1 MMIVTLVEVAIVS
14 YAGIILLGFGGSSF
28 TKDYAVKYLTYAV
41 SVGIKI
47 MMMTLVVSVGQ
58 SIMIA
63 QAQNF
68 KGDNINEIIVVIG
81 VAVVFLAVTKALP
94 SMLQSLVMGSSVGS
108 NATLPAAVGT
118 VAGAGAAAVG
128 AMAGAVAVGHAAYK
142 GGGSA
147 GQMAGRAMG
156 AVAGAAF
163 DRVAGM
169 PGSRMGSVIGN
180 AASGLRQQN
189 QQRQLQLNQP
199 RSLTAPGSSG
209 GGSPSSSAAQ
219 RASAARGAVRRRQ
232 EAALA
237 LRPYRIGIGFPR
249 RGWATSHLPR
259 RWWECCASA
268 RTSWVQP
275 LPRPR
280 DSPRRLPL
288 HPNQEAKP
296 YSPPQAEPR
305 ELLLSAMHRR
315 LRSVAV
321 HLLSLQTP
329 ARPPAQRSRP
339 VTVPELPL
347 RPSLPFQPR
356 TAQGRLLKACLRL
369 GRYNSSTTAARASAS
384 PGSEAVLDPLWSVA
398 SLHPG
403 WSFGRSRPN
412 HQPAGPRGDVQHGA
426 ARDRTWRSLRGC
438 TVHHLRSW
446 RAADDV
452 ARPVLQA
459 DQTNNAALKRHPPV
473 GVFHVADVL
482 A

>member
-1 MMIVTLVEVAIVS
+1 
-14 YAGIILLGFGGSSF
+14 
-28 TKDYAVKYLTYAV
+28 
-41 SVGIKI
+41 
-47 MMMTLVVSVGQ
+47 
-58 SIMIA
+58 MIA

-169 PGSRMGSVIGN
+169 PGSRMGSVMGN

-219 RASAARGAVRRRQ
+219 RASAALASQGSAARGGRPTTPGAAVAVLAPQGRDRVPPPGVGHVPPPPQVVGVLRRRPHK
-232 EAALA
+232 LG
-237 LRPYRIGIGFPR
+237 P
-249 RGWATSHLPR
+249 
-259 RWWECCASA
+259 
-268 RTSWVQP
+268 P

-288 HPNQEAKP
+288 HPSPEARP
-296 YSPPQAEPR
+296 HSPPQAGPR
-305 ELLLSAMHRR
+305 ELLLSAARRR

-321 HLLSLQTP
+321 HLLSLQAP

-339 VTVPELPL
+339 VTIPELPL

-356 TAQGRLLKACLRL
+356 TPRGRQPKACLQTRPTQHL
-369 GRYNSSTTAARASAS
+369 PMLPPGPSLRRAAR
-384 PGSEAVLDPLWSVA
+384 
-398 SLHPG
+398 
-403 WSFGRSRPN
+403 RSRPPLEPRPVTRWIDRSAGTAPID
-412 HQPAGPRGDVQHGA
+412 QPACPCGDVHDGA
-426 ARDRTWRSLRGC
+426 ARD
-438 TVHHLRSW
+438 
-446 RAADDV
+446 
-452 ARPVLQA
+452 
-459 DQTNNAALKRHPPV
+459 
-473 GVFHVADVL
+473 
-482 A
+482 